1 MNKQELFQEAIKQ
14 YGGVSQITVAI
25 EEMAELTKELVKHLR
40 YGDTH
45 PRDQIIDEVADV
57 EIMLEQLVMLFKF
70 ERSEVEA
77 RKNFKLNRLGTRLGV
92 AFSE

>member
-1 MNKQELFQEAIKQ
+1 MNKKEIFEEAIKQ
-14 YGGVSQITVAI
+14 YGGTSQITVAI

-40 YGDTH
+40 YGDSH
-45 PRDQIIDEVADV
+45 PRAQIIEEIADV

-70 ERSEVEA
+70 T
-77 RKNFKLNRLGTRLGV
+77 RLGVDNYKAQKLERLATRLGV